1 MRPET
6 RVDFFYWVAHCSET
20 FALYLLRPL
29 DSSVNCRTALR
40 GETTKRP
47 PLADVS
53 PITSQ
58 QTSTQNLLKVLVKMI
73 IIIISIMSAT
83 TLKVHSKRMVMIL
96 KRTGAIVIIAM
107 HDNPADDNHDNSG
120 DHDMLAEG

>member
-1 MRPET
+1 MGQCWT
-6 RVDFFYWVAHCSET
+6 AQC
-20 FALYLLRPL
+20 
-29 DSSVNCRTALR
+29 NCVLT

-73 IIIISIMSAT
+73 KIIISIMSAT